1 MGRNDSTSRVIDEVI
16 KFSVTTAAVGGIIA
30 LPGLALGLEKP
41 LAALFNHLDKRSR
54 ERELRRVLYYMKEQN
69 YLSGDYLHGLQ
80 LTDKA
85 KQRLKQRSA
94 YEITP
99 AETWDKRWRVIIYDI
114 PEKHKTSRDKLTH
127 FLRLSG
133 CYQLQ
138 RSTCI
143 TPFACRDVIETIC
156 ARLHVDE
163 YISYFEALNLD
174 NEHAL
179 LEHVK
184 ARYPYTKF

>member
-1 MGRNDSTSRVIDEVI
+1 MGRNDSTSKLIDEVLR
-16 KFSVTTAAVGGIIA
+16 FGVTTAAVGGILV
-30 LPGLALGLEKP
+30 LPGLAVALEKP
-41 LAALFNHLDKRSR
+41 IAALFDRLDKRSR

-99 AETWDKRWRVIIYDI
+99 TERWDKRWRVIIYDI
-114 PEKHKTSRDKLTH
+114 PEKHKASRDKLTH

-138 RSTCI
+138 RSTWI

-156 ARLHVDE
+156 AKLHVDE

-174 NEHAL
+174 NEQAL
-179 LEHVK
+179 LDHAR
-184 ARYPYTKF
+184 ARYPHTKF